1 MPRTI
6 TQACVAVAA
15 TAALAA
21 AGLPASAR
29 PVRAQAD
36 PAPAGS
42 APAVSATAAS
52 APAGSAAER
61 AAANADAA
69 VGAAASATRLRRA
82 GGDTIRRTGV
92 IAGTRGL
99 HYVTYER
106 THQGLPVVGGDIV
119 VTTDADGVV
128 SDTAVA
134 QTATVTVGTTP
145 TVPAAR
151 AVATS
156 RAKLVTVEE
165 TSAAKLV
172 VLAAGATPRLAWET
186 VVTGRGAGG
195 RPSVLHVWV
204 DAASGAVLDTRD
216 DVREGT
222 GNGYYYGQ
230 VTVGTSR
237 SGSSY
242 TMTDPTR
249 RGLRCGG
256 QSGSAFTGADD
267 AWGNGTGS
275 SLETACVDALWGAQR
290 EIDMLQ
296 AWLGRDGVKGDG
308 TNPPIRVG
316 LPDDNAY
323 WNGSFVNFGHNRANT
338 RQLTPIDV
346 VAHELG
352 HAIFQ
357 FTPGGA
363 GSSAENG
370 GINEATGDI
379 FGALT
384 EAYAN
389 SPLDPPDYQVGEE
402 ADLAGDGPIRYM
414 YDPSLAGDPGC
425 YSSAIP
431 SSEVHAAAGPLNH
444 WFYLAAEGSAPAGKP
459 ASPTC
464 DGSRV
469 TGLGIRKAGEI
480 FYNALLAK
488 TSTWRYGNVRTA
500 TLTAAKNLYRGGCAE
515 FAVVKA
521 AWAAVGVGAQ
531 PGEPA
536 CSAGTADFSLA
547 VSPASGSVA
556 PGGSA
561 TATVSTATTAG
572 AAQTVALS
580 ATGLPGGATASF
592 SRASV
597 SSGGSATL
605 TVATTAATPAG
616 RYPITVTG
624 RGAVTRTAT
633 YTLTVTGGGGG
644 AGCSGTNG
652 TDVAIPDAG
661 GAVTS
666 TVTIAGCGRAASAT
680 ATAAVDIVHP
690 YRGDVVIDLVAPDGT
705 AYRLKNGSSVDG
717 ADNIVATFPVDLAG
731 ERADGAWKLSVR
743 DLYRGDAGSIDT
755 WTLTL

>member
-1 MPRTI
+1 MQRTI
-6 TQACVAVAA
+6 TRASVAVAA
-15 TAALAA
+15 TAVLTV
-21 AGLPASAR
+21 AGVPATAR
-29 PVRAQAD
+29 PVRAQA
-36 PAPAGS
+36 APV
-42 APAVSATAAS
+42 PAVSAAQ
-52 APAGSAAER
+52 G
-61 AAANADAA
+61 AAATADAA

-82 GGDTIRRTGV
+82 GDDTISRTGV

-106 THQGLPVVGGDIV
+106 THKGLPVVGGDVV
-119 VTTDADGVV
+119 VTTDAAGAVR
-128 SDTAVA
+128 DTAVA
-134 QTATVTVGTTP
+134 QTATVNVGTAP

-186 VVTGRGAGG
+186 VVTGRGAGDK
-195 RPSVLHVWV
+195 PSVLHVWV
-204 DAASGAVLDTRD
+204 DATSGAVLDTRD

-222 GNGYYYGQ
+222 GDGYYYGQ
-230 VTVGTSR
+230 VTIGTSR
-237 SGSSY
+237 SGSAY

-256 QSGSAFTGADD
+256 QNGSAFTGADD
-267 AWGNGTGS
+267 AWGNGAGTN
-275 SLETACVDALWGAQR
+275 LETACVDALWGAQR
-290 EIDMLQ
+290 QVDMLQ
-296 AWLGRDGVKGDG
+296 AWLGRDGIKGDG

-346 VAHELG
+346 VGHELG

-363 GSSAENG
+363 GSSTENG
-370 GINEATGDI
+370 GLNEATGDI

-402 ADLAGDGPIRYM
+402 ADLAGNGPIRYM
-414 YDPSLAGDPGC
+414 YNPSLAGDPNC

-431 SSEVHAAAGPLNH
+431 STDVHAAAGPLNH

-464 DGSRV
+464 DGSGV

-488 TSTWRYGNVRTA
+488 TSNWRYVNVRTA
-500 TLTAAKNLYRGGCAE
+500 TLNAARNLHPGSCAE

-521 AWAAVGVGAQ
+521 AWTAVGVGAQ
-531 PGEPA
+531 QGEPA
-536 CSAGTADFSLA
+536 CSTGTADFSISA
-547 VSPASGSVA
+547 SPASDSVA
-556 PGGSA
+556 PGGAA
-561 TATVSTATTAG
+561 TTTVATATTAG

-580 ATGLPGGATASF
+580 ASGLPGGATAAF
-592 SRASV
+592 SPASV
-597 SSGGSATL
+597 GSGASATL
-605 TVATTAATPAG
+605 TVATAASTPAG
-616 RYPITVTG
+616 RYPITITG

-644 AGCSGTNG
+644 ARCSGTNG
-652 TDVAIPDAG
+652 TDVAIPDG
-661 GAVTS
+661 GSAVTS
-666 TVTIAGCGRAASAT
+666 TITIAGCGRAASAT
-680 ATAAVDIVHP
+680 STVAVNIVHP
-690 YRGDVVIDLVAPDGT
+690 YRGDLVIDLVAPDGT
-705 AYRLKNGSSVDG
+705 TYRLKNSSSVDG
-717 ADNIVATFPVDLAG
+717 ADNVVTTFPVNLAD
-731 ERADGAWKLSVR
+731 ERADGAWKLSAR
-743 DLYRGDAGSIDT
+743 DLYRSDAGSINT